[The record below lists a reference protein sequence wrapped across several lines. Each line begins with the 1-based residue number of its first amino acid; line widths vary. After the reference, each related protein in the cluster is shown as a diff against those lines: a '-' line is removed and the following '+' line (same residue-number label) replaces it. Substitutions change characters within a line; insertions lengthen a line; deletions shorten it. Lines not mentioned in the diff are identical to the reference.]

1 MIPVI
6 QTVLTGITAFSA
18 TNVDDIVILML
29 LFSQRNAS
37 FQTRHIVIGQYLGLT
52 VLFLASLPGFIGGL
66 MVPKA
71 WIGLLG
77 LVPIGLGILQLFK
90 RDDEQVQWSGQSL
103 KASSKA
109 VRFLSPQVLS
119 VTGITIAN
127 GADNI
132 GIYVPLFASSTG
144 FQLLVILGV
153 FYALIGVWCYA
164 ALQLAGQPTIARL
177 LMQYGRVIVPV
188 VFIGLGVFI
197 LIESHSYQLLPWF

>member
-29 LFSQRNAS
+29 FFSQRNAS
-37 FQTRHIVIGQYLGLT
+37 FQTRHIVIGQYLGFT
-52 VLFLASLPGFIGGL
+52 VLLLASLPGFIGGL

-103 KASSKA
+103 KSSGKT

-164 ALQLAGQPTIARL
+164 AFRLARQPTIARL
-177 LMQYGRVIVPV
+177 LMHYGHAIVPV